1 MVELADTRAL
11 RAREAKHFVR
21 VRPPPSAPTTMEQ
34 RIHDTLEY
42 YIHGELPRV
51 LLLSGMH
58 GDEYE
63 AGELLELFVK
73 NHYPKLPDFLFI
85 PRVSP
90 SAVNAR
96 TRKNAYG
103 HDINRQF
110 IDTTDDPE
118 ARRVMSLLK
127 QFSFDLC
134 IDVHED
140 PDRTMGFYLY
150 DSDQM
155 TDEELATFR
164 AIIHPTGARLYT
176 GVDDVDDENL
186 NLYVE
191 KGYVSLGFEKSEAV
205 SGFSSRW
212 LYEENRCKRSFT
224 TEIPGKGPRELK
236 TKLIHSVVSFLLS
249 AHLR

>member
-1 MVELADTRAL
+1 
-11 RAREAKHFVR
+11 
-21 VRPPPSAPTTMEQ
+21 MEI
-34 RIHDTLEY
+34 RTHDSLKY
-42 YIHGELPRV
+42 YIQGESPSI

-63 AGELLELFVK
+63 AGQLLERFVSA
-73 NHYPKLPDFLFI
+73 NYQKLPDFLYV
-85 PRVSP
+85 PQVSP
-90 SAVNAR
+90 SAVSAH

-103 HDINRQF
+103 NDINRQF
-110 IDTTDDPE
+110 IDTSTDLE
-118 ARRVMSLLK
+118 ARAVMSLLGMY
-127 QFSFDLC
+127 SFNLC
-134 IDVHED
+134 LDVHED

-155 TDEELATFR
+155 TEEELATFR
-164 AIIHPTGARLYT
+164 AIVHPTGARLYT

-191 KGYVSLGFEKSEAV
+191 KGYVSLGFEKTGAI

-212 LYEENRCKRSFT
+212 LYEKDRCKRSFT
-224 TEIPGKGPRELK
+224 LEIPGKGPIDLK
-236 TKLIHSVVSFLLS
+236 TKHIHSVVSFLLS